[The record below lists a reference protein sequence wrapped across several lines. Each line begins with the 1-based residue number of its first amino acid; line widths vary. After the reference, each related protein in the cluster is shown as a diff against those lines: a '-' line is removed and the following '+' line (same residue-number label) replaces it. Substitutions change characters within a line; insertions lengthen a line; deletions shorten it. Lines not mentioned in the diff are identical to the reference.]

1 MVQDARIG
9 DKAIISSAKITDRK
23 TGTGPWDEND
33 EPGNDSSATNDIVR
47 SFDQVTWT
55 IEATMGLKEDAGVDS
70 ITGGVINIEA
80 TLPEDCANLMKW
92 DLDSMIWLEGSG
104 SVSEDGR
111 TLTGSYT
118 MSETTTTVPGKQN
131 LELILQVYG
140 AKNGTN
146 IQPEIKIW
154 LEGNTEE
161 EKQTVEVENV
171 TVSATE
177 KYNVKLGRSAYLGRE
192 ISLKTD
198 EETARGRVYGYSLVY
213 QLYNDEGVEKG
224 LKGLHYPETN
234 TMILDVN
241 LRLEKVNVNDSS
253 DVQDITDTS

>member
-33 EPGNDSSATNDIVR
+33 EPGNDSSAENDIVR

-146 IQPEIKIW
+146 VQPEIKIW